1 MEKFNSIVDVP
12 QNESIDKPS
21 IAKQWLRKHIGK
33 MVVAAVLVY
42 APEKDAEAQVRVN
55 ETINQISDSNTVEAQ
70 RVSDFHKMESVVN
83 EDLEK
88 KLEQIE
94 SEFGPAIES
103 FLSLH
108 RIKQDIDTFK
118 KLEDGKDEPNI
129 FMSKNGPQVLT
140 LGSIVSKAY
149 SERWEIHNPEVDK
162 KTTLKNI
169 DSIPNF
175 SASDLESFLKERY
188 SEKFIDNLI
197 SSIEFVPESNV
208 VGNTEILGQTRSF
221 DMDTL
226 IKGGQDR
233 RTPININ
240 LPTTGI
246 DKDIFIDILE
256 HEIGHTADWN
266 NNNFLTSAQRV
277 EMLFDIMSLLKN
289 SDRYRSEYVEGIN
302 MEGLKSHLNGVDAG
316 DEKTSAQYLNYV
328 RATEYW
334 PEIAKA
340 YFKNPEEFR
349 KNNEK
354 DYKVVKKWIDIFNK
368 NMGIIIRVKGKSRH
382 FFRNDGLMGAGYLA
396 GS

>member
-12 QNESIDKPS
+12 QNESVDKPS

-55 ETINQISDSNTVEAQ
+55 ETINQISDSSAVEAQ

-83 EDLEK
+83 EDLVK
-88 KLEQIE
+88 RLEQIE
-94 SEFGPAIES
+94 SEFGPAVES

-118 KLEDGKDEPNI
+118 RLEGGKDEPNI

-149 SERWEIHNPEVDK
+149 RERWEIHSPEGDK
-162 KTTLKNI
+162 ETLFKNI
-169 DSIPNF
+169 DLIPNF
-175 SASDLESFLKERY
+175 SDSDLRSFLNERY

-197 SSIEFVPESNV
+197 SAIEFVPESNI

-226 IKGGQDR
+226 IKGGEDR
-233 RTPININ
+233 RIPIEIN

-246 DKDIFIDILE
+246 DKDVFIDILE

-277 EMLFDIMSLLKN
+277 EMLFDIMSLVKN
-289 SDRYRSEYVEGIN
+289 QDRYRSEYVEGIT
-302 MEGLKSHLNGVDAG
+302 MEGLKSHLNGIDAG
-316 DEKTSAQYLNYV
+316 DEKKSEQYLNYV
-328 RATEYW
+328 RVVEYW
-334 PEIAKA
+334 PEIAKV

-354 DYKVVKKWIDIFNK
+354 DYKVVKKWVDIFNK
-368 NMGIIIRVKGKSRH
+368 NIGVDK
-382 FFRNDGLMGAGYLA
+382 
-396 GS
+396 

>member
-1 MEKFNSIVDVP
+1 MEKFNSVVDVP

-21 IAKQWLRKHIGK
+21 IAKQWLKKHIGK
-33 MVVAAVLVY
+33 MVVAAVLAY

-55 ETINQISDSNTVEAQ
+55 ENINQISDSNTVEAQ

-88 KLEQIE
+88 RLEQIE

-118 KLEDGKDEPNI
+118 KLKDGKDEPNI

-149 SERWEIHNPEVDK
+149 RERWEIHSPDGDK

-169 DSIPNF
+169 DSIPDF
-175 SASDLESFLKERY
+175 STSDLVSFLNERY
-188 SEKFIDNLI
+188 SEKFIDNLV
-197 SSIEFVPESNV
+197 STIEFVSESNV
-208 VGNTEILGQTRSF
+208 VGNTEILGQTQSF
-221 DMDTL
+221 DMDNL
-226 IKGGQDR
+226 IKGGEDR
-233 RTPININ
+233 RSSININ
-240 LPTTGI
+240 LPMTGI
-246 DKDIFIDILE
+246 DKDVFIDILE

-266 NNNFLTSAQRV
+266 NNNFITSEQRV
-277 EMLFDIMSLLKN
+277 EMLFDIMSLMKN
-289 SDRYRSEYVEGIN
+289 SDRYHSEYVEGIT

-316 DEKTSAQYLNYV
+316 DEKTSEQYLNYIRV
-328 RATEYW
+328 VEYW

-340 YFKNPEEFR
+340 YFKNPEEFK

-368 NMGIIIRVKGKSRH
+368 NIGIKK
-382 FFRNDGLMGAGYLA
+382 
-396 GS
+396 